1 MILQGLYKKP
11 YILPFH
17 YLIILPVLSQ
27 YNHIDNFFTNV
38 LVHRF
43 IGAPHHTGRFLLR
56 HALHPPVVPFP
67 DSDGKNEQSHRGKAD
82 EGACGK
88 TRGGVTEFDFVG
100 AFCQGD
106 A

>member
-1 MILQGLYKKP
+1 MYNT
-11 YILPFH
+11 
-17 YLIILPVLSQ
+17 IILPVLSQ
-27 YNHIDNFFTNV
+27 HNHIDNFFTNV
-38 LVHRF
+38 LVTDSLV
-43 IGAPHHTGRFLLR
+43 HHTERFLLG

-67 DSDGKNEQSHRGKAD
+67 DSDGKDEQSHRSKAD